1 MTIAPDR
8 AAVLRW
14 GVCAHLGNRDYADHT
29 PEQIVEMVRHMGA
42 TIVRTNLSPNSA
54 PGVAQALALQEAG
67 IALHA
72 PLPDG
77 GDAWREPG
85 GLVRAAERYLAAM
98 AAAGVRLGSVEFAN
112 EFNGKPDGWDTAVR
126 REIAGVAAACEA
138 AGVPFMGPSLI
149 AHKAKADAPKIRTD
163 LQGQPLATHYDTLA
177 VHSYTSVRA
186 PETAHDDR
194 IRVLRDSLATE
205 STRLVMTETGWQ
217 TAAGDPGATPEDVQA
232 ALAPRLLLDKV
243 GRGLD
248 SVFFFQLL
256 DTPGDRRGEKERY
269 YGLFR
274 VDRTPKPIAEALHGL
289 AEVLTDERKAAKT
302 FTPRPLD
309 VTIGG
314 PTTLRSRLLQKSG
327 GSYFLALWLA
337 REGRDLDQPAEI
349 ATVTLSAP
357 ARTKWWQGLDGA
369 SLARARDRDPMT
381 SMTVPIG
388 GAPSILRIRPGR

>member
-1 MTIAPDR
+1 MTTITPDR
-8 AAVLRW
+8 AADIRW
-14 GVCAHLGNRDYADHT
+14 GVCAHLGNRDYANHT
-29 PEQIVEMVRHMGA
+29 PEQIVEMVRYIGA
-42 TIVRTNLSPNSA
+42 STVRTNLDPRSDA
-54 PGVAQALALQEAG
+54 GVAQALALQEAG

-72 PLPDG
+72 PLPCPDN
-77 GDAWREPG
+77 WREPG
-85 GLVRAAERYLAAM
+85 ALTAAAERYLGEM
-98 AAAGVRLGSVEFAN
+98 AAKGLRLRSVEFAN
-112 EFNGKPDGWDTAVR
+112 EMNGKPEGWAEVVR
-126 REIAGVAAACEA
+126 REVPTVADGCEA
-138 AGVPFMGPSLI
+138 AGVLLMGPSLI
-149 AHKAKADAPKIRTD
+149 AFRTAQDAPKIRLD
-163 LQGQPLATHYDTLA
+163 AQGDPLASHYPKLA
-177 VHSYTSVRA
+177 VHSYTSTRTV
-186 PETAHDDR
+186 ETAHEERLR
-194 IRVLRDSLATE
+194 ILRDNLAPGGMPI
-205 STRLVMTETGWQ
+205 SMTETGWH
-217 TAAGDPGATPEDVQA
+217 TAEGEDGYTPEDQAA
-232 ALAPRLLLDKV
+232 ALATRLILEKV
-243 GRGLD
+243 GRDLEE
-248 SVFFFQLL
+248 VFFYQLL
-256 DTPGDRRGEKERY
+256 DTPGDRRSEQERRF
-269 YGLFR
+269 GLFR

-388 GAPSILRIRPGR
+388 GAPSILRIQPGR